1 MDIDLLSKMV
11 KELILDND
19 RVVLPGLGCFVAEI
33 VPSSFSDK
41 GYTINPPYRRLSF
54 RSKPTDGDTLAQ
66 LYAISNNIDVKM
78 ADRIIRDFLQELKS
92 VLHTK
97 KTVIFPGLG
106 RLRAT
111 KENNLFFV
119 ADENLDIFPAG
130 FGLDPISLKN
140 HQETKEEVAAAVKGL
155 ASILTS
161 AENAVPETAASET
174 AIEPLPATVPE
185 PHPTIEPE
193 PAIEPEP
200 IIGPTPEPEPIH
212 QPEPAIELIPDSKP
226 VIEPEPVI
234 ELEPVIEPEPAIK
247 PIPKPEPEPIPAPEP
262 IHEPEPTSE
271 SDPAPEPVILPEP
284 LIELQPE
291 MDQLSENAAQ
301 PAQPSDLTQEKTIRR
316 NRWRKAAI
324 ITGSILAAAVVL
336 LALFVVL
343 ANLAPDLIDK
353 LLYSAEELEILNYK
367 LE

>member
-11 KELILDND
+11 KELILDSD

-33 VPSSFSDK
+33 VPSTFSDK

-54 RSKPTDGDTLAQ
+54 RSKPTEGDALAQ

-97 KTVIFPGLG
+97 KTVVFPALG

-119 ADENLDIFPAG
+119 ADEYLDIFPAG
-130 FGLDPISLKN
+130 FGLEPVSLKN

-161 AENAVPETAASET
+161 VENV
-174 AIEPLPATVPE
+174 EP
-185 PHPTIEPE
+185 
-193 PAIEPEP
+193 
-200 IIGPTPEPEPIH
+200 
-212 QPEPAIELIPDSKP
+212 
-226 VIEPEPVI
+226 EPEPVI
-234 ELEPVIEPEPAIK
+234 EPISEPEQIPEPEPEPIIEPISEPEQIPEPEPEPVVEPMPEPDPIPEPEPEPVI
-247 PIPKPEPEPIPAPEP
+247 EPIPAPEP
-262 IHEPEPTSE
+262 IHNPDPYIEPEPIPE
-271 SDPAPEPVILPEP
+271 PEPVIEPIPEIEPDPEP
-284 LIELQPE
+284 LIEPHPE
-291 MDQLSENAAQ
+291 DFRQ
-301 PAQPSDLTQEKTIRR
+301 PAQPTDLTLKKTIRR

-324 ITGSILAAAVVL
+324 IIGSILAAAAVL

-343 ANLAPDLIDK
+343 ANLAPDFIDK

>member
-41 GYTINPPYRRLSF
+41 GYTLNPPYRRLSF
-54 RSKPTDGDTLAQ
+54 RSKPTDGDALAQ

-161 AENAVPETAASET
+161 AENAVPENAASENAASET
-174 AIEPLPATVPE
+174 AFEPLPATVPE
-185 PHPTIEPE
+185 PRPTIEPE

-212 QPEPAIELIPDSKP
+212 QPEPAIE
-226 VIEPEPVI
+226 
-234 ELEPVIEPEPAIK
+234 

-353 LLYSAEELEILNYK
+353 LLYSAEELEILNYN